1 MMTAAAAPVL
11 HQNFFH
17 LRMPILPASVFS
29 AWLDAPDRA
38 HFVFEQFKSP
48 TLREALFLA
57 SPNLYERLVARE
69 LAAVGGPGGT
79 VGTITLGNT
88 QLQAHGLQHAPV
100 EPKMLA
106 ALSRYLARA
115 AYRGTPFGMFST
127 VTTGRIAGATDFD
140 RIDTARLV
148 RSIQYDAAIEQQLLT
163 VLAAIPEVKQKLSF
177 STNASVRDM
186 AGAFYFIEQK
196 RGPQRARYLLSRLEK
211 NDALAF
217 AVDSARHGI
226 RLHDLGTAIAA
237 ACEVDLADAA
247 EYVDQLVDMQVLVPD
262 LRLPISGGSRMLGLH
277 DQLHALGEQ
286 AHTAPLA
293 HLLTRLREQADGGAA
308 NLVEG
313 YQEAYALLR
322 GCGLDCADRDTVFQV
337 DCRRDFPVT
346 LGESTVDDILA
357 SAHAMARFMQE
368 PPNDLAEHKQRFRE
382 RFDDQEVPLELALHN
397 EFGVPF
403 PLQNQGI
410 VDLLE
415 GVNVRGA
422 QAHGLQPHNVA
433 RNRVLTACLERALR
447 AGENTVHLTEADVDA
462 VAAPGDNRSFVAEG
476 RYALATLYEGAG
488 SGDPA
493 FRVHLVAGRS
503 GGEMLGRFTSIDD
516 VLLGHVR
523 DLFQRQQAQD
533 GECIY
538 AEVVH
543 RNGGRVDN
551 VVTRPN
557 LREYDIVYMGDSSL
571 DQDHQIPVSDLTL
584 RLVDGQYR
592 LRSVR
597 LNKEIVPRSTTAHNF
612 SQGVLS
618 IYQFLCSLQYQ
629 DCPGGV
635 AFDWP
640 AAFSS
645 IKRLPRVCYRN
656 SVWASAV
663 WRLDAED
670 LGALRR
676 ASANPDDLRQWRE
689 SLGLPRFV
697 TIDMSDNS
705 LPIDF
710 DNPVLVAMLM
720 EEISEAQAATLTE
733 SISLNAQAS
742 GDGQLA
748 GTMKEVVIPFLPR
761 TTEAEAV
768 KRAPLPPYQPLAQR
782 DNVFLPGSEWSYY
795 KLYCSELNID
805 NIVVQTVAPL
815 LQRAQARGLIDDWF
829 FVRYADPNRHVRVRF
844 RAPVAAHRHTV
855 DAELTA
861 ALAPLLATS
870 VCSKVM
876 MDMYE
881 QETSRYGGTQA
892 MTLAERL
899 FTIDSSLVADLL
911 LLREQCENAPS
922 RWLLALLG
930 IELWL
935 DAFGFTPE
943 ECVSLMGK
951 LADEFKAEFGVR
963 AQQKVQL
970 GAKYR
975 GYRADID
982 RYFFGAGDV
991 AHAQPL
997 LARMRHA
1004 QTGMRDVIGQLRT
1017 LDEGGGLTVPMTS
1030 FAGAIL
1036 HMHCNR
1042 MLDQQQRKQ
1051 EMVLYDFMVRILASR
1066 QSRKPR
1072 AAATV
1077 APALA

>member
-1 MMTAAAAPVL
+1 MTAAAAPVL

-29 AWLDAPDRA
+29 AWLDASDRVQ
-38 HFVFEQFKSP
+38 FVFEQFKSP

-57 SPNLYERLVARE
+57 SPNLYERMVVRE
-69 LAAVGGPGGT
+69 LAAVGGPAGT
-79 VGTITLGNT
+79 AGTITLGGT
-88 QLQAHGLQHAPV
+88 QLQAPGLQHAPV
-100 EPKMLA
+100 EPKLLA

-127 VTTGRIAGATDFD
+127 VTTGRIADATDFD
-140 RIDTARLV
+140 QIDAARLV
-148 RSIQYDAAIEQQLLT
+148 RSIHYDSAIEQQVLT
-163 VLAAIPEVKQKLSF
+163 ALAAIPEVRQKLSF
-177 STNASVRDM
+177 STNASMRDM
-186 AGAFYFIEQK
+186 AGAFYFVEQK
-196 RGPQRARYLLSRLEK
+196 KGQQRARYLLSRLEK

-226 RLHDLGTAIAA
+226 HLHDLGTAIAA
-237 ACEVDLADAA
+237 ACEVDLADAS

-262 LRLPISGGSRMLGLH
+262 LRLPISGGTRMLGLH

-293 HLLTRLREQADGGAA
+293 RLLTGLRGQADGGAE
-308 NLVEG
+308 NLVES
-313 YQEAYALLR
+313 YQEAYGLLR
-322 GCGLDCADRDTVFQV
+322 GCGVDCGDRDTVFQV
-337 DCRRDFPVT
+337 DCRRDFAAT

-357 SAHAMARFMQE
+357 SAHAMAKFMQE

-415 GVNVRGA
+415 GVNVRSA
-422 QAHGLQPHNVA
+422 QAHGLQPHNLA

-447 AGENTVHLTEADVDA
+447 AGENTVHLTDADVDA
-462 VAAPGDNRSFVAEG
+462 VAGGTRPFVAEG
-476 RYALATLYEGAG
+476 RYTLATLYEGGG
-488 SGDPA
+488 SDDPV

-516 VLLGHVR
+516 LLLGHVR
-523 DLFQRQQAQD
+523 DMFQRQQAQD
-533 GECIY
+533 AERIY

-551 VVTRPN
+551 VVTRPT

-571 DQDHQIPVSDLTL
+571 DQDHQIPVSDLTV

-592 LRSVR
+592 LRSIR
-597 LNKEIVPRSTTAHNF
+597 LDKEIVPRSTTAHNF
-612 SQGVLS
+612 TQGVLS
-618 IYQFLCSLQYQ
+618 IYQFLCALQYQ

-663 WRLDAED
+663 WRLDADD
-670 LGALRR
+670 LSALRR
-676 ASANPDDLRQWRE
+676 VSASPDDLRQWRQ

-720 EEISEAQAATLTE
+720 EEISEAQSATLTE

-761 TTEAEAV
+761 TLEAEAI
-768 KRAPLPPYQPLAQR
+768 KRTPLPPYQPLARR
-782 DNVFLPGSEWSYY
+782 DDVFLPGSEWSYY

-805 NIVVQTVAPL
+805 DIVVKIVAPL
-815 LQRAQARGLIDDWF
+815 LQRAHARGLIDNWF
-829 FVRYADPNRHVRVRF
+829 FIRYADPNRHVRIRF
-844 RAPVAAHRHTV
+844 HAPVAAHRHAV

-870 VCSKVM
+870 VCSRVM

-892 MTLAERL
+892 MALAERL

-911 LLREQCENAPS
+911 RLREQSEDVPS

-943 ECVSLMGK
+943 ECASLMGK
-951 LADEFKAEFGVR
+951 VADEFKAEFGVR

-982 RYFFGAGDV
+982 RYFFGAGDM

-997 LARMRHA
+997 LTRMRQA
-1004 QTGMRDVIGQLRT
+1004 QAGMRDVIGQLRT
-1017 LDEGGGLTVPMTS
+1017 LEENGSLTVPMAS

>member
-1 MMTAAAAPVL
+1 MMTAATAPVL

-38 HFVFEQFKSP
+38 QFVLEQFKSP

-57 SPNLYERLVARE
+57 SPNLYDRLVARE
-69 LAAVGGPGGT
+69 LAAMGEPGCAA
-79 VGTITLGNT
+79 GTIMLGGT
-88 QLQAHGLQHAPV
+88 QLQAPGLQHTPV
-100 EPKMLA
+100 EPKLLA

-127 VTTGRIAGATDFD
+127 VTTGRIADATDFS
-140 RIDTARLV
+140 RIDSARLV
-148 RSIQYDAAIEQQLLT
+148 RGIHYDSAVEQQLLT
-163 VLAAIPEVKQKLSF
+163 ALAAIPEVKQKLSF
-177 STNASVRDM
+177 STNSSVRDI
-186 AGAFYFIEQK
+186 AEAFYFIEQK
-196 RGPQRARYLLSRLEK
+196 RGPQRARYVLSKLEK

-217 AVDSARHGI
+217 AVDSARHGV
-226 RLHDLGTAIAA
+226 RLSDLGAAIAA
-237 ACEVDLADAA
+237 ACEVGLDDAT
-247 EYVDQLVDMQVLVPD
+247 EYVEQLVEMQVLLPD
-262 LRLPISGGSRMLGLH
+262 LRLPISGGTRMLGLH

-293 HLLTRLREQADGGAA
+293 QLLTRLREQADDREG
-308 NLVEG
+308 NLVDG
-313 YQEAYALLR
+313 YREAYALLR
-322 GCGLDCADRDTVFQV
+322 ERGVDCADRDTVFQV
-337 DCRRDFPVT
+337 DCRRDFPAS

-357 SAHAMARFMQE
+357 SAHALARFMQE
-368 PPNDLAEHKQRFRE
+368 SPNDMAEHKQRFQE
-382 RFDDQEVPLELALHN
+382 RFENREVPLDLALHN
-397 EFGVPF
+397 EFGIPF

-422 QAHGLQPHNVA
+422 QAHGLQSHNLA
-433 RNRVLTACLERALR
+433 RSRVLTACLERALR
-447 AGENTVHLTEADVDA
+447 DGANTVHLTEADVNA
-462 VAAPGDNRSFVAEG
+462 VASAGKSFVSEG
-476 RYALATLYEGAG
+476 MYAQATLYDGAG
-488 SGDPA
+488 SGEPA

-516 VLLGHVR
+516 VLLGHVK
-523 DLFQRQQAQD
+523 DMFQRQQAQD
-533 GECIY
+533 GDRIY

-551 VVTRPN
+551 VVARPN

-597 LNKEIVPRSTTAHNF
+597 LDKEVVPRMTNAHNY
-612 SQGVLS
+612 SQGTLS
-618 IYQFLCSLQYQ
+618 IYQFLGALQYQ
-629 DCPGGV
+629 DHPGGTK
-635 AFDWP
+635 FSWP

-656 SVWASAV
+656 SVWSSAV
-663 WRLDAED
+663 WRLDADD
-670 LGALRR
+670 LSALRR
-676 ASANPDDLRQWRE
+676 ASASPDDLRQWRE

-710 DNPVLVAMLM
+710 DNPVLVAMLL
-720 EEISEAQAATLTE
+720 EEIADAQGATLTE
-733 SISLNAQAS
+733 SISLNAQVS
-742 GDGQLA
+742 GDGELA
-748 GTMKEVVIPFLPR
+748 GHTKEVVIPFLLR
-761 TTEAEAV
+761 ALEAETV

-782 DNVFLPGSEWSYY
+782 DNVFLPGGEWSYY

-805 NIVVQTVAPL
+805 DIVVKTVAPL
-815 LQRAQARGLIDDWF
+815 LQRAHARGLIDNWF
-829 FVRYADPNRHVRVRF
+829 FIRFSDPNRHVRVRF
-844 RAPVAAHRHTV
+844 HAPVAAHRHAV

-870 VCSKVM
+870 FCSRVM

-892 MTLAERL
+892 MTLAEQL
-899 FTIDSSLVADLL
+899 FMIDSSLVADLL
-911 LLREQCENAPS
+911 PLREQCDDAPS

-930 IELWL
+930 IEMWL
-935 DAFGFTPE
+935 DAFAFTPE
-943 ECVSLMGK
+943 QCAGLMGK
-951 LADEFKAEFGVR
+951 LADGFKVEFGVR

-991 AHAQPL
+991 GQARPL
-997 LARMRHA
+997 LARMRQA
-1004 QTGMRDVIGQLRT
+1004 QARMRDVIGQLRA
-1017 LDEGGGLTVPMTS
+1017 LEQNDDLTVPMTE
-1030 FAGAIL
+1030 FAGAIV

-1042 MLDQQQRKQ
+1042 VLDQQHRKQ

-1072 AAATV
+1072 AAATD
-1077 APALA
+1077 APMLA